1 VRLSHGSDAKPAAV
15 SPSDDSAEHPDPY
28 ADPTISTTE
37 HVEREVRRD
46 RDEWD
51 LSIEIARR
59 LAQAAAD
66 WSSRANL
73 GLSASV
79 LAAKAEA
86 WDEGYSH
93 CFGQGPDDPAFS
105 RLDNPYREA
114 TP

>member
-1 VRLSHGSDAKPAAV
+1 
-15 SPSDDSAEHPDPY
+15 
-28 ADPTISTTE
+28 
-37 HVEREVRRD
+37 
-46 RDEWD
+46 
-51 LSIEIARR
+51 
-59 LAQAAAD
+59 
-66 WSSRANL
+66 
-73 GLSASV
+73 V